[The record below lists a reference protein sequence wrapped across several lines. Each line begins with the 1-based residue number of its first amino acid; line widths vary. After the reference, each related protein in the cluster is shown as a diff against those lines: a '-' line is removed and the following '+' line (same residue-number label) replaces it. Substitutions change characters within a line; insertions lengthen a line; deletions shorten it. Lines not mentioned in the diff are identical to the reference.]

1 MRAIRSLIRTPGVV
15 AIVGANVFQDEA
27 NPGQAAPYVVW
38 SRQIVPQMGLPR
50 RPIADRETV
59 TVDLFARDE
68 QQRDNLLL
76 AVRDALEPHG
86 TIGNIQS
93 LGKEADTGLWRF
105 TLDIDLFTDR

>member
-1 MRAIRSLIRTPGVV
+1 MRAVRSLIRTPAVI

-50 RPIADRETV
+50 RPIADRETI
-59 TVDLFARDE
+59 TIDLFARDE
-68 QQRDNLLL
+68 QQRDNLLT
-76 AVRDALEPHG
+76 AIRDALEPHG

-93 LGKEADTGLWRF
+93 LGKEADTGLWRYN
-105 TLDIDLFTDR
+105 LSADLFTKR

>member
-1 MRAIRSLIRTPGVV
+1 MRAVRSLIRTPAVI

-50 RPIADRETV
+50 RPIADRETI

-68 QQRDNLLL
+68 QQRDNLLT
-76 AVRDALEPHG
+76 AIRDALEPHG

-93 LGKEADTGLWRF
+93 LGKEADTGLWRYN
-105 TLDIDLFTDR
+105 LSADLFTKR